1 MEIIARELNV
11 IGLRAEF
18 PRGLTKNVYAYVDS
32 RDQQSL
38 CLLAKKKLRG
48 FRALKAYSLKGDT
61 RYCLIECELN
71 RREEPAFLAV
81 MEELRRSLL
90 IKGYRDYEEFCG
102 EVFASLPE
110 PG

>member
-1 MEIIARELNV
+1 MREINV
-11 IGLRAEF
+11 VGLRAEF

-32 RDQQSL
+32 REQQSL
-38 CLLAKKKLRG
+38 RMLARRKLRS

-61 RYCLIECELN
+61 RYCVIECELN
-71 RREEPAFLAV
+71 RKEEPAFLDA

-102 EVFASLPE
+102 EVFASRPE

>member
-1 MEIIARELNV
+1 MEIIVREVNV

-32 RDQQSL
+32 REQQSL
-38 CLLAKKKLRG
+38 RMLARRKLRS

-61 RYCLIECELN
+61 RYCVIECELN
-71 RREEPAFLAV
+71 RKEEPAFLET
-81 MEELRRSLL
+81 MEELRRALL
-90 IKGYRDYEEFCG
+90 IKGYRDYEKFCG